1 MGNTKI
7 SLLISLLACAGKKE
21 SPYTKASVNKLLKLL
36 EKIHKIKI
44 GRRWLFQCLADLI
57 DAGLITRRPRHKH
70 EKDGTIRQLSSLIS
84 FTLQGARFLVAKR
97 VEGSLLLLKSI
108 LAWMKNLDKR
118 FPTTN
123 EILPATSDEIDPEE
137 IRRFKALAEMVGKPM
152 PG

>member
-70 EKDGTIRQLSSLIS
+70 ESDGTIRQLSSLVA
-84 FTLQGARFLVAKR
+84 FTLRGARFLVAKR
-97 VEGSLLLLKSI
+97 VGGSLLLLKSI
-108 LAWMKNLDKR
+108 LAWMKNQDKR
-118 FPTTN
+118 FPAAN
-123 EILPATSDEIDPEE
+123 EISPVRSEKIDP
-137 IRRFKALAEMVGKPM
+137 IGLRRLEDLAGKVLKPI
-152 PG
+152 